1 MTLTIETNHESETIE
16 LAESLG
22 RLAKRKDLYLL
33 EGELGAGKTTFTKGL
48 AKGLDIDHMIK
59 SPTYTLIREYTKGR
73 MPLYHMDVYRLEE
86 GGGEEMGLEEYFYG
100 DGLTVVE
107 WATFI
112 KEELPNEFLKIIL
125 KSHYDSIEKRTIT
138 FEPQGIRYEKLVE
151 ELEKLR
157 AEKKGRNNLEK
168 RKN

>member
-125 KSHYDSIEKRTIT
+125 KSHYDSIEKRTII
-138 FEPQGIRYEKLVE
+138 FEPQGIRYEKIVE
-151 ELEKLR
+151 ELETLR